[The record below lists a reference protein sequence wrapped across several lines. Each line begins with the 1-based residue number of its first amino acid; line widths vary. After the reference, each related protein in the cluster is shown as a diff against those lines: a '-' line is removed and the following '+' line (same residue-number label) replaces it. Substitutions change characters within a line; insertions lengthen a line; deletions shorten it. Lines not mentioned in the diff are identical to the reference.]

1 MKKILITIL
10 LAFAAITVGAQEE
23 KGQEPMSAKATFEV
37 KMNRPCSTF
46 DVEGTKYENVH
57 VSVYVGKN
65 QYPFEDGADIT
76 IIVKDRKNKKIFED
90 KIKNGF
96 FFLFKDG
103 QVQVASKGITQM
115 VIWPLPDSRLY
126 TGILR
131 KDGNMK

>member
-1 MKKILITIL
+1 MKKILIAAL
-10 LAFAAITVGAQEE
+10 LAFAAISLGAQEE
-23 KGQEPMSAKATFEV
+23 KKQEPMSAKATFEV
-37 KMNRPCSTF
+37 KMNRPCSMF
-46 DVEGTKYENVH
+46 DLEGKKYENVH
-57 VSVYVGKN
+57 VAVYVGKN

-76 IIVKDRKNKKIFED
+76 IIVKDRKNKKIHEE

-131 KDGNMK
+131 KDGSVQ